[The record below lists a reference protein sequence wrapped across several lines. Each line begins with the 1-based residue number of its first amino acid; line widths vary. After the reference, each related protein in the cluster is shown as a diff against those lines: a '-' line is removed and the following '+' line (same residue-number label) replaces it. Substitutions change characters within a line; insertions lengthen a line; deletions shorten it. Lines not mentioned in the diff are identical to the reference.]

1 MLTPATLHCIL
12 QDVTIGHIVC
22 DVDPTWKGT
31 LMANPRVLVTGATG
45 KIGGAVAAQ
54 LLEKGVPT
62 RALVHRDDARSAR
75 LRDLGAEIVVA
86 DMFDI
91 QQVAAALD
99 GVDRL
104 YFNPPYHPHA
114 LDSAVAF
121 AVAARRS
128 GLEAVVALGQWLASP
143 EHPSLMTRHMW
154 LIDKLFELLPNTAH
168 VAVDPGYFADNY
180 LNLVPVAAQL
190 GVLPTPTGVGRNAP
204 PSNED
209 IARVAVGALL
219 EPHRHDGRAYRPTGP
234 TLLSGADV
242 ADAVGE
248 ALGRRV
254 RHVDIPPWVFM
265 RAVRLNA
272 KRLRADLFFQSS
284 LRHYLPEYPLG
295 TWEVG
300 APTTHVRDVAGVE
313 PEDFLTIARRY
324 TTGPDS
330 RRTAGN
336 FVRQIWGFM
345 LIGVMPMHRLDRFDR
360 HQQHPQPAHRRLSGQ
375 STVWRHEHTE
385 PDRFG
390 PFAAGPDIG
399 AAGPNLDQ
407 TTAS

>member
-1 MLTPATLHCIL
+1 MAT
-12 QDVTIGHIVC
+12 T
-22 DVDPTWKGT
+22 
-31 LMANPRVLVTGATG
+31 RVLVTGATG

-75 LRDLGAEIVVA
+75 LGALGAEIVVA

-91 QQVAAALD
+91 QQVQAAVD

-104 YFNPPYHPHA
+104 FFNPPYHPHA

-128 GLEAVVALGQWLASP
+128 GVEAVVALGQWLASP
-143 EHPSLMTRHMW
+143 EHPSLMTRHHW
-154 LIDKLFELLPNTAH
+154 LIDKLFEVLPDTAH

-180 LNLVPVAAQL
+180 LNLVPMAAQL
-190 GVLPTPTGVGRNAP
+190 GVFPTLTGAGRNAP

-219 EPHRHDGRAYRPTGP
+219 DPQRHDGRAYRPTGP
-234 TLLSGADV
+234 TLLTGAEI

-254 RHVDIPPWVFM
+254 RHIDVPPPMFM
-265 RAVRLNA
+265 KAVRVNA
-272 KRLRADLFFQSS
+272 KRLGFDLFFQSG
-284 LRHYLPEYPLG
+284 LRHYGPESALG

-300 APTTHVRDVAGVE
+300 GPTTHVRDVAGVE

-324 TTGPDS
+324 VNGPES

-336 FVRQIWGFM
+336 LIRQVWNFVLTG
-345 LIGVMPMHRLDRFDR
+345 LVPMHDLDRFDR
-360 HQQHPQPAHRRLSGQ
+360 LQQHPQPAHPRLSGQ
-375 STVWRHEHTE
+375 SAIWRSEHTTANE
-385 PDRFG
+385 
-390 PFAAGPDIG
+390 
-399 AAGPNLDQ
+399 
-407 TTAS
+407 TTPA